1 MEVEK
6 MLKAIRLVIRSA
18 IVEDENSWSNEKK
31 KKERKKEQAVEEVKI
46 FIGIM

>member
-6 MLKAIRLVIRSA
+6 MLKAIRLRYSVSYSRGRKFM
-18 IVEDENSWSNEKK
+18 VRWKKNEK
-31 KKERKKEQAVEEVKI
+31 KKEQAVEEVKI

>member
-31 KKERKKEQAVEEVKI
+31 RKGKKKNKQSRK
-46 FIGIM
+46 